1 MGALQDSILGSLLFS
16 AYVNDLPSVG
26 VETLMYADDM
36 VLYVHGKDP
45 EQVAAKITSTIH
57 NTQNVDEFKYLGAT
71 IYSTLTFKRNIKKM
85 CQVLKYNIVHFRH
98 SRNSLTADIPECNDF
113 FLFTLLYI
121 MLVTVL
127 NPIQT
132 FHKQA
137 LKVFYR
143 KSRQYHY
150 CNILVKQKNVKL

>member
-98 SRNSLTADIPECNDF
+98 SRNSLTADIPECLIYITVYHVGQSLKPYPDISQ
-113 FLFTLLYI
+113 TSPQSLLQEI
-121 MLVTVL
+121 KTVSL
-127 NPIQT
+127 
-132 FHKQA
+132 
-137 LKVFYR
+137 L
-143 KSRQYHY
+143 QYT
-150 CNILVKQKNVKL
+150 C